1 MEAGSLS
8 GREII
13 LPVETLIWRLVAEIR
28 NETAACKIWGASG
41 ERFAWQTSE
50 AQGSNCQAISCVL
63 IDPAQKLA

>member
-1 MEAGSLS
+1 M
-8 GREII
+8 
-13 LPVETLIWRLVAEIR
+13 ETLIWRPVAEIR